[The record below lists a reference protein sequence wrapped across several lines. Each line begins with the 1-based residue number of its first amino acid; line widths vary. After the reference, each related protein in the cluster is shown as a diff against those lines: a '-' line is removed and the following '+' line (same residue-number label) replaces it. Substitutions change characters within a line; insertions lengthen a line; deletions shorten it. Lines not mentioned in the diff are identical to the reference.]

1 MQAISELTRQG
12 SNLASRGSTLPQAVA
27 AVVTGESGLDLKD
40 FGDVIIT
47 SVTNKKNVYTI
58 SAQES
63 STSDK
68 LTSLSATSKVG
79 SVGGPAT
86 LPTAAQNTVQDGQT
100 IFVTEIFYTFTPA
113 TGIVALTKNA
123 INLPSTLYGSA
134 YF

>member
-1 MQAISELTRQG
+1 M
-12 SNLASRGSTLPQAVA
+12 
-27 AVVTGESGLDLKD
+27 VTGESGLDLKD
-40 FGDVIIT
+40 FGDVIIM

-63 STSDK
+63 STTDG
-68 LTSLSATSKVG
+68 LTSLSETSKIG
-79 SVGGPAT
+79 SVVRSGHVADRSTKHRAGRR
-86 LPTAAQNTVQDGQT
+86 T